1 MSEVHT
7 LQRPIELAQLK
18 PTVQHAERIVIPAA
32 SGARETAD
40 ISATSGTGP
49 VQIQGQGKTAR
60 WQEIKVELE
69 ANASN
74 PAAYTASI
82 EVEKDAEASILVRY
96 HAAAD
101 NRETVEKLDLGLV
114 STNLDIHVGP
124 KAQLNLVV
132 LSDLPRQYF
141 REAFYHAQLDAGAR
155 LSWTIVSLDRCD
167 GIYTT
172 TVDLDGEHSEL
183 DLAGAYAATRTTSQE
198 HPTTI
203 HHYAPFTKSTTG
215 FKSALKDDSRLIF
228 RGLIHVHP
236 EAYRTDA
243 YLSSR
248 NLLLDDGARAESLPQ
263 LKIENND
270 VVCSHGATTGGVSEG
285 ELFYLESRGLA
296 EIEAKNLLVQGH
308 MHTVLSR
315 LPEKLENEAE
325 ADFSRLLGI
334 AERSADILGS
344 GDTVTRDT
352 ENPDAAKNDGDTNA
366 HENNGSA
373 TL

>member
-7 LQRPIELAQLK
+7 LQRPTQLAQLK
-18 PTVQHAERIVIPAA
+18 PAVQHAEHIVVPAA
-32 SGARETAD
+32 GGARETAD
-40 ISATSGTGP
+40 ISAISGAGAA
-49 VQIQGQGKTAR
+49 QIQVQGQDKVQGEGQDKGAP

-69 ANASN
+69 ANAAN
-74 PAAYTASI
+74 PAAYAASI
-82 EVEKDAEASILVRY
+82 EVEKEADASILVRY
-96 HAAAD
+96 HASSDDLKAND
-101 NRETVEKLDLGLV
+101 RETAEKLDLGLV

-132 LSDLPRQYF
+132 LSNLPRRYF
-141 REAFYHAQLDAGAR
+141 REAFYHAKLDAGAR
-155 LSWTIVSLDRCD
+155 LSWTIVNLDRCD

-172 TVDLDGEHSEL
+172 TVDLDGEHSQL

-198 HPTTI
+198 HATTI
-203 HHYAPFTKSTTG
+203 HHYAPFTKSATG
-215 FKSALKDDSRLIF
+215 FKSALKDKSRLIF

-236 EAYRTDA
+236 EAHGTDA

-248 NLLLDDGARAESLPQ
+248 NLLLEDGARAESLPQ

-270 VVCSHGATTGGVSEG
+270 VACSHGATTGGVSED

-308 MHTVLSR
+308 MHTVLAR
-315 LPEKLENEAE
+315 LPEELENEAE
-325 ADFSRLLGI
+325 DDFSRLLGI
-334 AERSADILGS
+334 G
-344 GDTVTRDT
+344 
-352 ENPDAAKNDGDTNA
+352 ENPVGGLQSGATKAYEDG
-366 HENNGSA
+366 GSV

>member
-1 MSEVHT
+1 M
-7 LQRPIELAQLK
+7 
-18 PTVQHAERIVIPAA
+18 
-32 SGARETAD
+32 
-40 ISATSGTGP
+40 
-49 VQIQGQGKTAR
+49 
-60 WQEIKVELE
+60 
-69 ANASN
+69 
-74 PAAYTASI
+74 
-82 EVEKDAEASILVRY
+82 
-96 HAAAD
+96 
-101 NRETVEKLDLGLV
+101 
-114 STNLDIHVGP
+114 
-124 KAQLNLVV
+124 
-132 LSDLPRQYF
+132 
-141 REAFYHAQLDAGAR
+141 
-155 LSWTIVSLDRCD
+155 
-167 GIYTT
+167 
-172 TVDLDGEHSEL
+172 
-183 DLAGAYAATRTTSQE
+183 
-198 HPTTI
+198 
-203 HHYAPFTKSTTG
+203 
-215 FKSALKDDSRLIF
+215 
-228 RGLIHVHP
+228 HP